1 MSKAPL
7 PKESC
12 LIVKGTGLLSST
24 HPYFHVI
31 IRLMCLVQ
39 DLLPRGCPDARGEC
53 GAVIVRCINYMRNIK
68 WILPF
73 RKTEQKGL
81 SVILHRWGTLSL
93 KSVRFLARTDRWK
106 GTTDLLSSPTCPP
119 SKRERCQRLARR
131 SGSTIPGL
139 DSRTGK
145 SPVRQE
151 MTSSHGKHASSRTI
165 GKC

>member
-1 MSKAPL
+1 LCKTYCLAIAHLALVVSIANGRREAGPRRKKAPHGRGEL
-7 PKESC
+7 
-12 LIVKGTGLLSST
+12 
-24 HPYFHVI
+24 H
-31 IRLMCLVQ
+31 
-39 DLLPRGCPDARGEC
+39 PRGCPDARGEC